1 MEELKNRNDYSKAM
15 MPDGLAVLEGVT
27 TTCPNC
33 KAIAPK
39 LEEFMKKYPDARF
52 YKYNVDEAE
61 DIAQE
66 LGARNVPAFTLFK
79 DGFLADGV
87 TGAKA
92 AELEKLIKENY
103 EGKVVD

>member
-15 MPDGLAVLEGVT
+15 MPDGLVVLEGVT

-39 LEEFMKKYPDARF
+39 VDELMKKYPDARF
-52 YKYNVDEAE
+52 YQYNVDVAE

-66 LGARNVPAFTLFK
+66 LGARQVPNFSCFV
-79 DGFLADGV
+79 DGMIVDGV
-87 TGAKA
+87 TGAKPT
-92 AELEKLIKENY
+92 ELEKLIKENY
-103 EGKVVD
+103 DGKVVE

>member
-15 MPDGLAVLEGVT
+15 MPDGLAIVEGVT

-52 YKYNVDEAE
+52 YQYNVDEAE
-61 DIAQE
+61 DIAHE
-66 LGARNVPAFTLFK
+66 LGARLVPQFSLFK
-79 DGFLADGV
+79 DGMIVDGV
-87 TGAKA
+87 TGAKH

-103 EGKVVD
+103 DGKVVD